1 MGSSNRLYMETTTI
15 DPNRTVGE
23 IQNVLRKHGAQG
35 VLTEYEGGEV
45 SAVSFTI
52 KVNEGDDQKV
62 PFRLPCRWKEVYR
75 LRQSRRRRGVRKYS
89 VLEAQAKRIAWRQI
103 LRWVEAQ
110 MAFVETGMVKMEEV
124 FMPYIQVGID
134 ETLFDRL
141 EGQGFR
147 LIGYDGEN
155 E

>member
-1 MGSSNRLYMETTTI
+1 M
-15 DPNRTVGE
+15 
-23 IQNVLRKHGAQG
+23 
-35 VLTEYEGGEV
+35 
-45 SAVSFTI
+45 
-52 KVNEGDDQKV
+52 
-62 PFRLPCRWKEVYR
+62 
-75 LRQSRRRRGVRKYS
+75 RKYS

>member
-1 MGSSNRLYMETTTI
+1 MGGRLYMETTTI
-15 DPNRTVGE
+15 APNRTAGQ
-23 IQNVLRKHGAQG
+23 IQDVLRRYGAHG

-52 KVNEGDDQKV
+52 RVNQDQEV
-62 PFRLPCRWKEVYR
+62 PFRLPCRWAQIYHL
-75 LRQSRRRRGVRKYS
+75 LRSRRRGVRKNS

-110 MAFVETGMVKMEEV
+110 MAFIETGMVKMEEV

-134 ETLFDRL
+134 KTLFDRL
-141 EGQGFR
+141 EEQRFKM
-147 LIGYDGEN
+147 IGYEGEN
-155 E
+155 G